1 MNAVGMRFQAPVAKE
16 VKTAKETKISKE
28 SENVKETKNA
38 FVSKPQME
46 TTKKV
51 LPELRLG
58 TPKVAD
64 KAVGNKLNAYA

>member
-16 VKTAKETKISKE
+16 VKAAKETKISKE
-28 SENVKETKNA
+28 PEEVKETKNA

-51 LPELRLG
+51 APELHFG

-64 KAVGNKLNAYA
+64 KAVGHKLNAYA